1 MYVSSVLQRIE
12 RALLQEMSPKWNM
25 DQQLSGDLPL
35 QREPQGATERKKE
48 RMGERGS
55 KQVENYPPFSPF
67 N

>member
-48 RMGERGS
+48 RMGERG
-55 KQVENYPPFSPF
+55 VNR
-67 N
+67 